1 MEYVFEWVYVLCVV
15 NNFLN
20 TRNSTIRSF
29 FGNVCKICNSHNTFW
44 EELDFFGNLDSKL
57 YLHSYGLKKLCPF

>member
-1 MEYVFEWVYVLCVV
+1 MQGCSKRSTYVFEWVYVLCVV

-29 FGNVCKICNSHNTFW
+29 FGNVSKICNSHNTFW
-44 EELDFFGNLDSKL
+44 EELDFLEKIQSCTFI
-57 YLHSYGLKKLCPF
+57 HMV